1 MGLEMSFIHP
11 GSLKYDLR
19 RVPVNINETDNFGSD
34 SGSSKLF
41 WIHQLRLRNTNLK
54 TTNRTVVWGGGYEN
68 LVVPVVICQ
77 I

>member
-34 SGSSKLF
+34 SGSSK
-41 WIHQLRLRNTNLK
+41 
-54 TTNRTVVWGGGYEN
+54 
-68 LVVPVVICQ
+68 
-77 I
+77 